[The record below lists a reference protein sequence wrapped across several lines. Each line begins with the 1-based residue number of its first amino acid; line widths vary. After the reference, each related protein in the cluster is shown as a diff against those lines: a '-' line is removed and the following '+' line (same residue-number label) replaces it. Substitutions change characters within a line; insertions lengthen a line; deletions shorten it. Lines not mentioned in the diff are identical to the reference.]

1 MTKPANKLIL
11 IVEDEPDVQTFLR
24 TVLEEAG
31 FRVITAGDGDE
42 AWEKIQKQKPDFISL
57 DLVLPRRS
65 GHKLL
70 RDLRQRPELAKIPTL
85 IVTAH
90 SKDDLGKSMMDNIF
104 GDAALL
110 GPGLYLEKPVHPA
123 TYVRCVCQALG
134 VESPE
139 SDSNSAVREQILDSI
154 RGADSA
160 TLSRVAN
167 VLKKERSP

>member
-1 MTKPANKLIL
+1 MTKPENKLIL

-31 FRVITAGDGDE
+31 FRVMTAGDGDE
-42 AWEKIQKQKPDFISL
+42 AWEKIQKRRPDFISL

-70 RDLRQRPELAKIPTL
+70 RDLRQRPEYAHIPTL

-90 SKDDLGKSMMDNIF
+90 SKDDLGKSMMESIF

-123 TYVRCVCQALG
+123 TYVRCVRQALG
-134 VESPE
+134 METSE
-139 SDSNSAVREQILDSI
+139 DDSGSSVRQQVLEMIQ
-154 RGADSA
+154 GADSS

-167 VLKKERSP
+167 VLKKEHSS

>member
-1 MTKPANKLIL
+1 MTKPTSKLIL
-11 IVEDEPDVQTFLR
+11 VVEDEPDVQTFLR

-42 AWEKIQKQKPDFISL
+42 AWEKIQKHRPDFISL

-70 RDLRQRPELAKIPTL
+70 RDLRQRPEYAKIPTL

-90 SKDDLGKSMMDNIF
+90 SKDDLGKTMMENIF
-104 GDAALL
+104 GAALL

-123 TYVRCVCQALG
+123 TYVRCVRQALG
-134 VESPE
+134 METPQE
-139 SDSNSAVREQILDSI
+139 DSGTTVRQQILEMI
-154 RGADSA
+154 RGADSG
-160 TLSRVAN
+160 TLNRVAN
-167 VLKKERSP
+167 VLKKDRSP